1 MTRWPLR
8 YSRIARLHFNVRG
21 STVLSYSQRTDWSES
36 NRQQSDYSYVF
47 AARVLEET
55 RCNHWFEDSN
65 LSWISMASK
74 LSCMLSHNS
83 LLTCFAGCILMER
96 QAELESAILSMARR
110 CVDQLRYWRIM
121 EHRTCAAQ
129 AYSTL
134 EVLWTAAV
142 PTMHMPHMQLT
153 VKNQMRQKIK
163 TQFYVALSLSYRA
176 MYGCARRNQ
185 TSDLRLIMQ
194 RELLYVPLS
203 FG

>member
-1 MTRWPLR
+1 MQPLVWGFEPLMD
-8 YSRIARLHFNVRG
+8 INGIQVVLHAF
-21 STVLSYSQRTDWSES
+21 T
-36 NRQQSDYSYVF
+36 
-47 AARVLEET
+47 
-55 RCNHWFEDSN
+55 WFVTY
-65 LSWISMASK
+65 L
-74 LSCMLSHNS
+74 
-83 LLTCFAGCILMER
+83 FAGCILMER

-142 PTMHMPHMQLT
+142 PTMH
-153 VKNQMRQKIK
+153 IK

-185 TSDLRLIMQ
+185 TSDPRLRMQ
-194 RELLYVPLS
+194 RELLYVPLKFWLGGS
-203 FG
+203 LTMVVQGRVELL